1 MPLERISKSFKDIS
15 MTFKSSPINSD
26 ILTLKNS
33 AAIARAVRN
42 LISTYPGERF
52 FAPEL
57 GTDVQ
62 RVTFEQFDLV
72 TANEIKSQIELTL
85 ELYEPRVKVIEVN
98 VANNYENL
106 EFNVTI
112 SYQIIGLEEEPKTVS
127 FALQPNR

>member
-1 MPLERISKSFKDIS
+1 MPLERISKSFRDIS
-15 MTFKSSPINSD
+15 MTFKSSPINND

-52 FAPEL
+52 FAPDL

-85 ELYEPRVKVIEVN
+85 ELYEPRVKVRKLDVN
-98 VANNYENL
+98 LKPDNNSLAVRL
-106 EFNVTI
+106 EFQVINTEQIETFETTI
-112 SYQIIGLEEEPKTVS
+112 TRL
-127 FALQPNR
+127 R

>member
-1 MPLERISKSFKDIS
+1 MPLERISKNFKDIS

-26 ILTLKNS
+26 ILTLKNA

-42 LISTYPGERF
+42 LVSTYPGERF
-52 FAPEL
+52 FSPNL

-62 RVTFEQFDLV
+62 RVTFEQFDLI

-85 ELYEPRVKVIEVN
+85 EVYEPRIKVIEVD
-98 VANNYENL
+98 VANDYENL

-112 SYQIIGLEEEPKTVS
+112 SYQIIGLQEEPITVS